1 MRASLLLAGTTGLC
15 LLLAADG
22 GAQMA
27 TPPKARYYM
36 DVSTATGPLT
46 GGLRAMMRG
55 GGESRSLTLSLG
67 STLAPTGGAAHADH
81 FMPAGAQLGASV
93 PLATPTPGTSE
104 RAEPTTPGDS
114 QPGRY
119 RRPQGRLLIYWGCG
133 AHAGPGQ
140 PVILDFA
147 RLAEGQVPPNLFTAS
162 VPVDSPPSVAT
173 SRTFGY
179 YPAGRAKKP
188 NTSSS
193 IVGDHRVAGNY
204 SPDIA
209 FSLQQDFLSA
219 LHVQA
224 AAQPDGSTALSWNAV
239 TNATGYYAW
248 AFGAGQGGDAIWWAS
263 ASTRELG
270 GGLWDYVAPAVVQ
283 RLIPRGTVLPPTR
296 TSCAIPAEVKSAQL
310 VTFVN
315 AFGPEADFA
324 FPPRPAN
331 PRAAWHPDWTAKVR
345 YKSSA
350 MLVPGMG
357 GAIQGSQGQGG
368 QGQGQGQ
375 PCRPS
380 VGGMLG
386 GMLGRRRC

>member
-1 MRASLLLAGTTGLC
+1 MKTMFLAGTTGLC

-22 GAQMA
+22 GAQIA
-27 TPPKARYYM
+27 AAPKARYYM

-67 STLAPTGGAAHADH
+67 STLAPTGGPARADH

-93 PLATPTPGTSE
+93 PLATPTPGTSGPST
-104 RAEPTTPGDS
+104 PTTPGDS
-114 QPGRY
+114 QPGQY

-147 RLAEGQVPPNLFTAS
+147 KLSEGQVPPNLFTAS
-162 VPVDSPPSVAT
+162 VPVDNPPSAAT

-188 NTSSS
+188 QAGSS

-209 FSLQQDFLSA
+209 FSLQQDFLPA
-219 LHVQA
+219 LHAQA
-224 AAQPDGSTALSWNAV
+224 GAQPDGSTVVSWNAV
-239 TNATGYYAW
+239 AGATGYYAW
-248 AFGAGQGGDAIWWAS
+248 AFGAGQGGEAIWWAS

-270 GGLWDYVAPAVVQ
+270 GGLWDYVAPATVQ
-283 RLIPRGTVLPPTR
+283 RLIPRGTILPPSR
-296 TSCAIPAEVKSAQL
+296 TSCAIPAEVRSAQL

-315 AFGPEADFA
+315 AYGPQADFA
-324 FPPRPAN
+324 YPPRPAN
-331 PRAAWHPDWTAKVR
+331 PRLPWRPDWTVKVR

-350 MLVPGMG
+350 MVVPGLG
-357 GAIQGSQGQGG
+357 GAARQGQDNGT
-368 QGQGQGQ
+368 Q

-386 GMLGRRRC
+386 GMLGGRRKGC